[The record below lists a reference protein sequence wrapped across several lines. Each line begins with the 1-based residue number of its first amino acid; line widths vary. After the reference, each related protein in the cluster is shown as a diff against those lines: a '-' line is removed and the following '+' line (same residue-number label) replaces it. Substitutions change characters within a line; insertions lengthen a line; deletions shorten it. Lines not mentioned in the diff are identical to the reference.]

1 MRFTGEPNLWDME
14 LQVRKKTSRGHN
26 GGAVT
31 KRSTNVVCF
40 KRTRLS
46 PLDALLF
53 FFLFFLLSLFIFPWS
68 RYSAYSSLLIIHPPL
83 TP

>member
-1 MRFTGEPNLWDME
+1 MSFDSKEP
-14 LQVRKKTSRGHN
+14 VSP
-26 GGAVT
+26 
-31 KRSTNVVCF
+31 
-40 KRTRLS
+40 